1 LALQFASQ
9 NPDIPTTLFSSANP
23 DAVIDNV
30 RWYAQPYDQALLT
43 EVMKILEPVRD
54 KEWNYD

>member
-9 NPDIPTTLFSSANP
+9 NPEIPTTLFSSANP
-23 DAVIDNV
+23 DSVIDNV
-30 RWYAQPYDQALLT
+30 RCYTQPYDQALLA